1 MPFEE
6 PLVFQAEWFDSTSGL
21 HRLFNLSFY
30 TSDESVE
37 LYDQKTKKLFLRR
50 APAGYLTKKDL
61 YIGNTVVIYSR
72 HLLIKEFANEYTKN
86 QVEDAKQSML
96 LLLYPEA
103 HSQIGYILDCLE
115 HAGYTLCRVRSVGF
129 TITTARE
136 FLDRFFVKGQD
147 ITEDVHRSVGF
158 LLVLLSLKAF
168 NIIFDAI

>member
-37 LYDQKTKKLFLRR
+37 LYDLKTKKLFLRR

-129 TITTARE
+129 TISSARE

-158 LLVLLSLKAF
+158 LLVLLVFKAF
-168 NIIFDAI
+168 L

>member
-37 LYDQKTKKLFLRR
+37 LYDLKTKKLFLRR

-86 QVEDAKQSML
+86 QVDTGWSIKN
-96 LLLYPEA
+96 
-103 HSQIGYILDCLE
+103 
-115 HAGYTLCRVRSVGF
+115 
-129 TITTARE
+129 
-136 FLDRFFVKGQD
+136 
-147 ITEDVHRSVGF
+147 
-158 LLVLLSLKAF
+158 F
-168 NIIFDAI
+168 NIVYKIISISTALDPNQ